1 MNTVQVTSILLS
13 IYLPLSPE
21 YISILCEL
29 ETALRALALVQSEPS
44 NPDTEEQ
51 INVLKVI

>member
-13 IYLPLSPE
+13 IYLPLNPE
-21 YISILCEL
+21 YISILCDL

-51 INVLKVI
+51 INVLKVF